1 VGVDGVGDRDGLS
14 ARKST
19 MPLQG
24 RHIVVGVGGGIAAFK
39 AVLLVR
45 ELMSRGAQVR
55 VTMTPSAARFVGP
68 VTFTGLTGEPPV
80 LDLWDPSYAGEVH
93 VELAAWAHAMV
104 IAPATA
110 NLLARAATGMADD
123 AVLATLRCTDV
134 PVLFAPAMHH
144 RMWKSPPTQRA
155 VAQLRADGAHMVGPV
170 YGKLASGEEGMGR
183 MSEPAEIA
191 NALAAIVEEHTDLAG
206 RTVLVSAGPTVEDVD
221 PVRFLSNRSSGRM
234 GYAIAE
240 RALRRGAR
248 VILVSGPV
256 AIAPPRG
263 AELVSVR
270 SALAMHEA
278 IMARKDSVDAI
289 VMTAAVADYRPA
301 AAHEHKLKKS
311 DTLTLE
317 LVKNPDILA
326 DLGAARHGSR
336 PVLVGFA
343 LETQNLVGYARDK
356 LTKKKIDLVVANE
369 ASDGLGG
376 DTNVATIV
384 DAAGEEAL
392 GKLSKHEL
400 ADRIWDAVLT
410 LL

>member
-1 VGVDGVGDRDGLS
+1 M
-14 ARKST
+14 A
-19 MPLQG
+19 LQG

-45 ELMSRGAQVR
+45 ELMARGAQVR
-55 VTMTPSAARFVGP
+55 VVMTPAAARFVGP

-155 VAQLRADGAHMVGPV
+155 VAQLRADGAHIVGPV

-183 MSEPAEIA
+183 MSEPLDIA
-191 NALAAIVEEHTDLAG
+191 SALAALVEEHTDLAG

-256 AIAPPRG
+256 SIAAPRG
-263 AELVSVR
+263 AELVNVR
-270 SALAMHEA
+270 SAREMHAA
-278 IMARKDSVDAI
+278 IM
-289 VMTAAVADYRPA
+289 
-301 AAHEHKLKKS
+301 
-311 DTLTLE
+311 
-317 LVKNPDILA
+317 
-326 DLGAARHGSR
+326 
-336 PVLVGFA
+336 
-343 LETQNLVGYARDK
+343 
-356 LTKKKIDLVVANE
+356 
-369 ASDGLGG
+369 
-376 DTNVATIV
+376 
-384 DAAGEEAL
+384 
-392 GKLSKHEL
+392 
-400 ADRIWDAVLT
+400 DR
-410 LL
+410 